1 MLDQFPLILIASAF
15 VVTVILAG
23 AFARWSGCLT
33 AEADASILKLIINIL
48 IPCLVFT
55 VISDN
60 PALRDPRN
68 IIIPPLAGFASVV
81 VGFLVCIFVARLSP
95 RLNGLHTDGQRR
107 SFAFCTAMYNYGYLA
122 IPLIGLL
129 FREYPDTLGVL
140 FVHNM
145 GVEIGFWTLGVMII
159 SGHFGRD
166 WWRQAI
172 NPPSV
177 AIVVALA
184 ANFITAARPQ
194 LESMGMPQWLGVP
207 KFLMMAVESLGQMAI
222 PLSLVLIGATI
233 ADQLLRAE
241 RKTPA
246 KDRAKTVTLAC
257 MLRLCILP
265 LGYLLV
271 MTMVPATDDLKR
283 VVAIEIAM
291 PSAVFGVIM
300 ARHYG
305 ADSGTALRIILA
317 TSFISILTIP
327 LWISVG
333 MAVLLP

>member
-1 MLDQFPLILIASAF
+1 MLEQIPHILIASAF

-23 AFARWSGCLT
+23 AFARWSGCLS
-33 AEADASILKLIINIL
+33 AEADESILKLIIRIL
-48 IPCLVFT
+48 IPCLIFT

-68 IIIPPLAGFASVV
+68 LVIPPLAGFCSVTI
-81 VGFLVCIFVARLSP
+81 GFLVCILVSRLSP
-95 RLNGLHTDGQRR
+95 RINGLHTDAQRR
-107 SFAFCTAMYNYGYLA
+107 SFAFCTGMYNYGYLA

-129 FREYPDTLGVL
+129 FEEYPGTLGVL

-145 GVEIGFWTLGVMII
+145 GLEIGFWTLGVMVI

-166 WWRQAI
+166 WWRRAI

-184 ANFITAARPQ
+184 TNFITAARPQ
-194 LESMGMPQWLGVP
+194 FESWGMPEWLGIP
-207 KFLMMAVESLGQMAI
+207 DFLMMAVESLGRMAI
-222 PLSLVLIGATI
+222 PLALVLIGATI
-233 ADQLLRAE
+233 TDQLLTAGE
-241 RKTPA
+241 KTPA
-246 KDRAKTVTLAC
+246 KERAKTITLAC

-265 LGYLLV
+265 VCYLLI

-305 ADSGTALRIILA
+305 GDSGTALRIILA

-327 LWISVG
+327 IWISIG
-333 MAVLLP
+333 MAVLLR

>member
-1 MLDQFPLILIASAF
+1 MRIGWRVVKKFRDCYDVPMLDQFPLILIASAF

-33 AEADASILKLIINIL
+33 ADASILKLIINIL

-68 IIIPPLAGFASVV
+68 LIIPP
-81 VGFLVCIFVARLSP
+81 
-95 RLNGLHTDGQRR
+95 
-107 SFAFCTAMYNYGYLA
+107 
-122 IPLIGLL
+122 
-129 FREYPDTLGVL
+129 
-140 FVHNM
+140 
-145 GVEIGFWTLGVMII
+145 
-159 SGHFGRD
+159 
-166 WWRQAI
+166 
-172 NPPSV
+172 
-177 AIVVALA
+177 
-184 ANFITAARPQ
+184 
-194 LESMGMPQWLGVP
+194 
-207 KFLMMAVESLGQMAI
+207 
-222 PLSLVLIGATI
+222 
-233 ADQLLRAE
+233 
-241 RKTPA
+241 
-246 KDRAKTVTLAC
+246 
-257 MLRLCILP
+257 
-265 LGYLLV
+265 
-271 MTMVPATDDLKR
+271 TDDLKR

-300 ARHYG
+300 ARNYG